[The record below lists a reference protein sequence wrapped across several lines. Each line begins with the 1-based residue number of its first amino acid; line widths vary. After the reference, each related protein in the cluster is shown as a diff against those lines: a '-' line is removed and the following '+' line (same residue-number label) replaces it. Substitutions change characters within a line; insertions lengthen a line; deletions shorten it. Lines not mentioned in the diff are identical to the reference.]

1 MKVIAAI
8 TSPAQD
14 DLIEKILRHID
25 RWNPPWLEKR
35 KARGPPPTGVG
46 SSPEGRRPD
55 HRPDPNC
62 SDLPPTD
69 EDYGVDTPAPEDSA

>member
-1 MKVIAAI
+1 MKLIAAI

-14 DLIEKILRHID
+14 DLIEKIPRHIG

-35 KARGPPPTGVG
+35 KARGPPPTGAG

-55 HRPDPNC
+55 LLDPEC
-62 SDLPPTD
+62 SDRTPTD
-69 EDYGVDTPAPEDSA
+69 EDYGVDNPAPDDSA

>member
-14 DLIEKILRHID
+14 AIIEKILRHIG

-35 KARGPPPTGVG
+35 KARGPPPTGVN
-46 SSPEGRRPD
+46 SSPEGRRPEI
-55 HRPDPNC
+55 PDPGC

-69 EDYGVDTPAPEDSA
+69 EDYCLDAPAPDDSA